1 MHENPKLTSLIF
13 KKVYFDLHSTTI
25 DMSRKFTLFYYDG
38 TIVSRNEDKKPQVP
52 AGSMGG

>member
-25 DMSRKFTLFYYDG
+25 DMSRRFTLFYHDG